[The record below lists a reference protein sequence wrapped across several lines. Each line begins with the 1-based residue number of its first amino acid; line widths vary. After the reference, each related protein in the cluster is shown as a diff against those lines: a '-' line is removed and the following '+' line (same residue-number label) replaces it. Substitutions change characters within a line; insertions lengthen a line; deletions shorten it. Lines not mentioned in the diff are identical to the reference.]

1 MSNVESVNEEW
12 VLEVN
17 RNPTNSMTWLNI
29 DALARAQS
37 RDAAFAG
44 RGVAT
49 NWVRVGQYPSI
60 KAASDAA
67 TVFRQEHAAQR
78 PPEPD
83 I

>member
-1 MSNVESVNEEW
+1 MSNVANEEW

-17 RNPTNSMTWLNI
+17 RHPTNSMNWLNI
-29 DALARAQS
+29 DTRTRAQS
-37 RDAAFAG
+37 RDAGFAAKG
-44 RGVAT
+44 IAT
-49 NWVRVGQYPSI
+49 NWVLVGQYPSI

-67 TVFRQEHAAQR
+67 AAYRLEHAAQR